1 MCAVL
6 VFGSLKTGGLTGF
19 MMSSSAIEFQ
29 KAARAIRVRRRQ
41 FAAMLLTGAWMAV
54 SLTAPAALAEPQ
66 SDAEEL
72 RPAPAEAS
80 SPDTTSSLSTE
91 AESSDN
97 SASSDDYSERSS
109 APRFESPDDSHRPFR
124 ARQMDTTRTDD
135 MMPQVREPIPD
146 REAVKDSGSASSDDE
161 ESDVEKA
168 ETQATGDEKRADID
182 PVPHYKKAVQLTK
195 EKNYKEALESLE
207 KALLHNPSYLEAR
220 YQMAFVYQMMG
231 DSKTAIKKYKQYL
244 KIKPEDVQA
253 RINLGTLL
261 KTAGDPAA
269 AETEFKK
276 AIETHFYSFIAHYD
290 LANLLVE
297 QDRLEEAQ
305 KEYKL
310 CLKLKPNNAMV
321 HNNLGVIYQRRNYL
335 EEADEEFN
343 KAARLDPG
351 NKVFHTNVALVRS
364 QLKKGM

>member
-1 MCAVL
+1 MSFFAKKFERAVQ
-6 VFGSLKTGGLTGF
+6 V
-19 MMSSSAIEFQ
+19 M
-29 KAARAIRVRRRQ
+29 RAGRRPL
-41 FAAMLLTGAWMAV
+41 AAMLIAGAWAGV
-54 SLTAPAALAEPQ
+54 SIGSSFCPANCEPQ
-66 SDAEEL
+66 ADAEEL

-80 SPDTTSSLSTE
+80 SSDEAGKPQTE
-91 AESSDN
+91 MEGSDE
-97 SASSDDYSERSS
+97 SERSADS
-109 APRFESPDDSHRPFR
+109 GEHRSSPTFDSPADSDRPFR
-124 ARQMDTTRTDD
+124 ARAMDTTRTDD
-135 MMPQVREPIPD
+135 MMPQVGDPIPD
-146 REAVKDSGSASSDDE
+146 RETVKESDSAPSDE
-161 ESDVEKA
+161 ESEVEKA

-195 EKNYKEALESLE
+195 DKNYKEALEALE

-231 DSKTAIKKYKQYL
+231 NSKTAIRKYKQYL
-244 KIKPEDVQA
+244 KIKPEDIQA

-261 KTAGDPAA
+261 KTSGDQAG
-269 AETEFKK
+269 AEAEFKK
-276 AIETHFYSFIAHYD
+276 AIEGHFYSFIAHYD

-297 QDRLEEAQ
+297 QGRLEEAQ

-310 CLKLKPNNAMV
+310 CLKLKPNNALV

-343 KAARLDPG
+343 KALRLDPG
-351 NKVFHTNVALVRS
+351 NKVFHTNVALVRT